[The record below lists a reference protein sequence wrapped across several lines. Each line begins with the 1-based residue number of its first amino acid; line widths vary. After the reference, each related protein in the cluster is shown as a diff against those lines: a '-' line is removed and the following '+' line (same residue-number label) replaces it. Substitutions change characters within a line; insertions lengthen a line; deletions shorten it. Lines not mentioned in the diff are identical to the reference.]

1 MLLIKRLAK
10 IRIIFTV
17 PQMYFKMISHV
28 INNSYFIF
36 RRKDLNRKLVKVLI
50 NYYEIITFYGAN
62 GKE

>member
-1 MLLIKRLAK
+1 
-10 IRIIFTV
+10 
-17 PQMYFKMISHV
+17 MYFKMISHV